1 MDSATIDSV
10 ESEFPKSCGVIVPGP
25 GTELHRVMARWSDV
39 GLSRPALIVTPT
51 TREDVIAAIQYAT
64 THGLQV
70 VPGGGGHGVAVPI
83 HSRTLYLNMRMFNH
97 VAVDTTNSLVTFG
110 GGVTN
115 EEVLDA
121 CVKEGYYTVI
131 ANSGAVGMVG
141 MVLGGGFSLFSGMHG
156 LPIDHVES
164 VEVIIAS
171 GKVLNLDSSSKGEDG
186 ALFNTICGG
195 GNGLGVVTNMT
206 MRAFPI
212 TPLKLEEGNK
222 IWTRRLVFP
231 GPAIEDVVKLFL
243 SLTPTPQMQPL
254 LMLVRAPPTAPT
266 PEMPLI
272 LLTLTYCG
280 SAHDAELFSREAKL
294 HELRSAI
301 SDQTCLT
308 PLGDFFEGTKALNA
322 HGDFKEQHSARTMNL
337 SPTSLVK
344 AFYRWQQFG
353 EEVQDARAHTIA
365 LFTMYSPEVTIKNG
379 TCDTNKR
386 KPFLGRNRPFFSQTI
401 KWYSKEET
409 KALADKY
416 STDMMCI
423 IREDDASSGLRPI
436 TLPNNMQIGSDLGE
450 GYSSE
455 MISVMKNLRAVWDE
469 RSLFCGLGDKVEK
482 LPTEFAP

>member
-1 MDSATIDSV
+1 M
-10 ESEFPKSCGVIVPGP
+10 
-25 GTELHRVMARWSDV
+25 
-39 GLSRPALIVTPT
+39 
-51 TREDVIAAIQYAT
+51 
-64 THGLQV
+64 
-70 VPGGGGHGVAVPI
+70 
-83 HSRTLYLNMRMFNH
+83 
-97 VAVDTTNSLVTFG
+97 
-110 GGVTN
+110 
-115 EEVLDA
+115 
-121 CVKEGYYTVI
+121 I

-164 VEVIIAS
+164 IEVITAS
-171 GKVLNLDSSSKGEDG
+171 GKVLNLDSSSKHENG

-212 TPLKLEEGNK
+212 SPLRLEEGNQ

-254 LMLVRAPPTAPT
+254 LMLMRAPTTAPT

-280 SAHDAELFSREAKL
+280 SAHDAELFSQKTKL
-294 HELRSAI
+294 HELKSVV
-301 SDQTCLT
+301 SDQICFT
-308 PLGDFFEGTKALNA
+308 PLGDFFEGTKAFNT

-344 AFYRWQQFG
+344 AFHKWQQFG
-353 EEVQDARAHTIA
+353 DEVPDARARTFA
-365 LFTMYSPEVTIKNG
+365 LFIIYNPEVTIKNG
-379 TCDTNKR
+379 SYDTNKR
-386 KPFLGRNRPFFSQTI
+386 KPFIGRNRPFFSQTI

-409 KALADKY
+409 KALADQF

-423 IREDDASSGLRPI
+423 IREDDASSGLQPI
-436 TLPNNMQIGSDLGE
+436 TLPNNMQIGSDLE
-450 GYSSE
+450 QGYSSK

-469 RSLFCGLGDKVEK
+469 GSLFCGLGDTVKK
-482 LPTEFAP
+482 PPT